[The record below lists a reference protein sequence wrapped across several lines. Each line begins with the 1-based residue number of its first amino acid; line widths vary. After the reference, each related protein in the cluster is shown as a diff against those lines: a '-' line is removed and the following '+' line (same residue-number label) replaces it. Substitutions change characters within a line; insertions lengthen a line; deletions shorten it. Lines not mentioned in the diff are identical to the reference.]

1 MLPGQTYIF
10 LICTMGCQ
18 VCQLSQDGNEESSD
32 ELLEASS
39 GAFASER
46 AWDNSAGCTDGL
58 T

>member
-46 AWDNSAGCTDGL
+46 A
-58 T
+58 